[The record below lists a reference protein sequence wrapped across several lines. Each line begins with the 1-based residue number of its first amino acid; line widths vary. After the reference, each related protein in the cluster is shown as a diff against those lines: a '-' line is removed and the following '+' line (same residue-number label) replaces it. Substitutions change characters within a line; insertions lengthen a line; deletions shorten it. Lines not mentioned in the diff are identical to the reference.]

1 MLPLMVG
8 HGEQNKRSISKMNLK
23 SELTRLNVV
32 EQFKAFCL
40 THTLTA
46 DLQRWCATAGVHRD
60 AIPKTFTDI
69 RRKFGVSARPGG
81 KRDVAGRKPGAV
93 RVRGGNFNTP
103 H

>member
-1 MLPLMVG
+1 
-8 HGEQNKRSISKMNLK
+8 MNLR
-23 SELTRLNVV
+23 SELTRLNAV
-32 EQFKAFCL
+32 ENFKAFCL

-69 RRKFGVSARPGG
+69 RRKFGVSARAGG
-81 KRDVAGRKPGAV
+81 KRDATGRKPGAV